1 MSVVAPIK
9 ATALCLAFTASMVG
23 GAARVQAVEAI
34 GPIVRAVCLSAF
46 ENELSL
52 SGKVAPPG
60 MAAFACACVEQ
71 RILAGGGIESARS
84 ACRQAT
90 ARRYPI

>member
-1 MSVVAPIK
+1 M
-9 ATALCLAFTASMVG
+9 
-23 GAARVQAVEAI
+23 AADRL
-34 GPIVRAVCLSAF
+34 GTIVRAVCLTAF

-60 MAAFACACVEQ
+60 MAAFACSCVEQ
-71 RILAGGGIESARS
+71 QIMAGGGIESARN

>member
-1 MSVVAPIK
+1 MR
-9 ATALCLAFTASMVG
+9 TAAFVMAFTAALAVTSSRAV
-23 GAARVQAVEAI
+23 AADGL

-52 SGKVAPPG
+52 SGKIAPPG
-60 MAAFACACVEQ
+60 MAAFACSCVEE
-71 RILAGGGIESARS
+71 RILAGGGIESARN